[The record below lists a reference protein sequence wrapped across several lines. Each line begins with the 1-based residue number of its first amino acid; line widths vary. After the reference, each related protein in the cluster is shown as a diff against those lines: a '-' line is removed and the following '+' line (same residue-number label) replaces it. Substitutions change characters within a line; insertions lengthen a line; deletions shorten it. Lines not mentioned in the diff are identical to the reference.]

1 MHRNIEEEH
10 SNTLVE
16 DPKIDLLQTGANGVK
31 RRSDMT
37 RRKSRIIGALLR
49 WYRKNGRPLSWR
61 YEKDPY
67 RILVSEVMLQQ
78 TQVARVSTKYPE
90 FLKKFPTLDRLAR
103 ARTSDV
109 IRIWRGLGY
118 NNRALRLQK
127 LSKIVVQDFGGKL
140 PENIEDLQSLPGIGR
155 YTAHAVACF
164 AFGQRVPV
172 VDTNINRVLGRLS
185 PQRRKLP
192 TLQATEMW
200 ALAEYHLPRTN
211 THNWNQALMDLGA
224 AICIAAIPR
233 CELCPLKRLCPSA
246 HMKRQRAA
254 RAPRREPG
262 RHGIPNRIY
271 RGKAIEVLRDL
282 KPGRSITSSSLA
294 RRIMPEYTERDR
306 RWYLLLLQNLER
318 DGLMKLR
325 GRTRISLPD

>member
-1 MHRNIEEEH
+1 M
-10 SNTLVE
+10 
-16 DPKIDLLQTGANGVK
+16 K
-31 RRSDMT
+31 RRSDRI
-37 RRKSRIIGALLR
+37 RRRSRIIAALSR
-49 WYRKNGRPLSWR
+49 WYRNNGRLLPWR
-61 YEKDPY
+61 NETDPY

-90 FLKKFPTLDRLAR
+90 FLRKFPTLYRLAH
-103 ARTSDV
+103 ARTSEV
-109 IRIWRGLGY
+109 IRIWRGMGY

-155 YTAHAVACF
+155 YTAHALACF
-164 AFGQRVPV
+164 AFSQRVPV
-172 VDTNINRVLGRLS
+172 VDTNISRILSRLY
-185 PQRRKLP
+185 PQRKVLP
-192 TLQATEMW
+192 TLQTSEMW

-211 THNWNQALMDLGA
+211 AHDWNQALMDLGA

-246 HMKRQRAA
+246 HMKRPRAA
-254 RAPRREPG
+254 RPLRREPG
-262 RHGIPNRIY
+262 RYGIPNRIY

-282 KPGRSITSSSLA
+282 KPGGSITSSALA

-306 RWYLLLLQNLER
+306 QWHILLLQNLER
-318 DGLMKLR
+318 DGLVKLR

>member
-1 MHRNIEEEH
+1 
-10 SNTLVE
+10 
-16 DPKIDLLQTGANGVK
+16 
-31 RRSDMT
+31 
-37 RRKSRIIGALLR
+37 
-49 WYRKNGRPLSWR
+49 
-61 YEKDPY
+61 
-67 RILVSEVMLQQ
+67 MLQQ

-90 FLKKFPTLDRLAR
+90 FLRKFPTLDRLAR
-103 ARTSDV
+103 ARTSEV
-109 IRIWRGLGY
+109 IRTWRGMGY

-140 PENIEDLQSLPGIGR
+140 PENIEDLQGLPGIGR

-172 VDTNINRVLGRLS
+172 VDTNIQRILSRLY
-185 PQRRKLP
+185 PQRKVLP
-192 TLQATEMW
+192 ILQTADMW

-211 THNWNQALMDLGA
+211 AHDWNQALMDLGA
-224 AICIAAIPR
+224 AICLAAIPR

-254 RAPRREPG
+254 RSPKREPG

-282 KPGRSITSSSLA
+282 KPGGSITSSALA
-294 RRIMPEYTERDR
+294 RRIMPEYTDQDR
-306 RWYLLLLQNLER
+306 RWFVLLLQNLER